1 MSLTD
6 CGPAIV
12 LIYGGGRR
20 EAALVHEH
28 DGGEAYMRPLL
39 RKAVQYAKTHYNS
52 GDMKAVLMSEG
63 EMKPVDDIAETA
75 RETHVRHVYYVTY
88 KWDADMASKTYR
100 VRALHLPE
108 KRYATAEQLVEY
120 AEQIP
125 DSAAQL
131 T

>member
-20 EAALVHEH
+20 EAALMHEH

-52 GDMKAVLMSEG
+52 GDMLAVLMSEG
-63 EMKPVDDIAETA
+63 EMRRVDAIVEAA
-75 RETHVRHVYYVTY
+75 RETHVRHIYYVTY
-88 KWDADMASKTYR
+88 RWNADMASKTYR

-108 KRYATAEQLVEY
+108 RRYATVEHLVEY
-120 AEQIP
+120 ADQIP
-125 DSAAQL
+125 GTAAQL
-131 T
+131 A